1 MGIQIIV
8 LEILVKNLLGQGIG
22 MQVCGLLD
30 QVQLVQNGLFCINPA
45 NAQAWSNSLRKAA
58 QKNRVL
64 GTQSCEQRM
73 LLSFKAELAIGIVFN
88 QYYLSR
94 VSRLASNIVISV
106 HQAKNYYSTQKKR
119 PFRVDTLKGLGFNQR
134 SNQGK
139 GHFHLMVVVFVVALV
154 MATNLAQNIFKSPRD
169 VMVF

>member
-1 MGIQIIV
+1 
-8 LEILVKNLLGQGIG
+8 
-22 MQVCGLLD
+22 
-30 QVQLVQNGLFCINPA
+30 
-45 NAQAWSNSLRKAA
+45 
-58 QKNRVL
+58 
-64 GTQSCEQRM
+64 M